1 MREGRAMRTIS
12 SDELRLLLTITGIIC
27 LSVLMGAFPTI
38 WNSLGN

>member
-1 MREGRAMRTIS
+1 MREERAMKTIT

-27 LSVLMGAFPTI
+27 LSILMGAIPTI